1 MAAPITHIVLT
12 EKIFDKFFKE
22 RTKKDFFV
30 GTLFPDIRYLKV
42 IDRDKTHY
50 NGLTISDMEDD
61 NSFLAGVKF
70 HSILDIAREKFII
83 ANDVYSLCPKSKYI
97 VESLKLLED
106 EFFYP
111 YIQDYNIYIDYLN
124 DILST
129 ERNYGIAEKDLK
141 RWHSLLRQYF
151 QEQPNQKTVTDF
163 YFGIDFNREIIDEI
177 NNNIAIMRRDERII
191 DIIKNLY
198 KNFDFPG
205 SDPGV

>member
-151 QEQPNQKTVTDF
+151 QEQLNQKTVTAF